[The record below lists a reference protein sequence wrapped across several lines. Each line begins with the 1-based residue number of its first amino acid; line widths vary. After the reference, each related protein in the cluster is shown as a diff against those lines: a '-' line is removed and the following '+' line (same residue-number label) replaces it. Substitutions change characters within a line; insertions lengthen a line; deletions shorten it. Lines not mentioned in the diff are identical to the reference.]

1 MIQPVHVS
9 KQIKQI
15 SNIDSN
21 ACCLLDLV
29 LGAKQFAATTF
40 CRNSQ
45 LYINSKCYQNKFKD
59 EKLYFL
65 QLTKM

>member
-15 SNIDSN
+15 SNIDST
-21 ACCLLDLV
+21 ARRLLDLA
-29 LGAKQFAATTF
+29 LEARHFAAATF

-45 LYINSKCYQNKFKD
+45 CIKVNVIKIELDVNFH
-59 EKLYFL
+59 FL